1 MEVFQ
6 SLIVP
11 SSFPMCFL
19 TYSYLHFSLLW
30 CSVGTCF
37 FITVSVKLWMLFL
50 FPYLVQCCLQW
61 VLICICFVLLH
72 SVYLYLQSL
81 YFEPLHSWF
90 LQLITLLFR
99 FASRWFS
106 HFPSP
111 VCFLTFSQLHF
122 PRLLCLV
129 AVWFCAYVF
138 CQSRTVSLAVTSP
151 MSLTVGVTMHVICIL
166 ASCLL
171 VIATAKPLATA
182 VCNILI
188 PTFYI
193 YWMNKS
199 EILINLAL

>member
-37 FITVSVKLWMLFL
+37 FITVSVKLWLLFL
-50 FPYLVQCCLQW
+50 AVTSAILLTVRVNMYLLCITALC
-61 VLICICFVLLH
+61 VLVFAELVL
-72 SVYLYLQSL
+72 
-81 YFEPLHSWF
+81 WT
-90 LQLITLLFR
+90 ITLLISSAHYSLVQVCQSVVFP
-99 FASRWFS
+99 FS
-106 HFPSP
+106 FP

-129 AVWFCAYVF
+129 GVWFCAYVF
-138 CQSRTVSLAVTSP
+138 CQSRNVSLAVTCP
-151 MSLTVGVTMHVICIL
+151 MSLTVGVTMHVICIP

-171 VIATAKPLATA
+171 VIATAKPLATT

-193 YWMNKS
+193 YLMNKS
-199 EILINLAL
+199 EILINLGL